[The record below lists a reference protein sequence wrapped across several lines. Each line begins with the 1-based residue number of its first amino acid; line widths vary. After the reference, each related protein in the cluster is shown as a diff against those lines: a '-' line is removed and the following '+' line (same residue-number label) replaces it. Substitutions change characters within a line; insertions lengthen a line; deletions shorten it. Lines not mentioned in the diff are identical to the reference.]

1 MSGDKKR
8 TPGTVDPRPGRN
20 PGYPEPQPQ
29 DGEDAQRPKKRKPD
43 PDEGGLQRE
52 PEHGADG
59 D

>member
-8 TPGTVDPRPGRN
+8 TPGTADPRPGRT

-29 DGEDAQRPKKRKPD
+29 DREDAARPKPHQPD
-43 PDEGGLQRE
+43 PDEGGLERK